1 MTRPNMGLS
10 SLRHLVA
17 SLLGVATGIFG
28 TCFGQ
33 STLEGALT
41 VPDAKPS
48 STLSDATIRGT
59 IDGSPISLTV
69 TKRLAGAVHSLQ
81 WRDKEFIDSADH
93 GRQLQSASSFD
104 AMQDG
109 PFWAECYNPT
119 EAGSRLD
126 GDGERSTSHWL
137 GLQVFDREIRT
148 STQMAFWLAPGEL
161 SSGRPALNRSA
172 LSDHYLHKSIRLNAH
187 TNEHVIE
194 YNNTFELPSTES
206 HRFAQFEIVTGY
218 MPAEFHSF
226 WAYLPNEK
234 RLKALEDGPGEQA
247 YPIVFSTENGQHA
260 MGAMLDGWP
269 GEIDAKPGY
278 GRFRFEQER
287 VVKWN
292 VVMRYRALP
301 SIRSGNYSF
310 RVLILV
316 GALHQVLET
325 MNELHALSIE
335 NRLQHDKAS
344 R

>member
-1 MTRPNMGLS
+1 MTRPSMSLTA
-10 SLRHLVA
+10 LRHLVA
-17 SLLGVATGIFG
+17 SSFGVALGIFG

-33 STLEGALT
+33 SPPELSLT
-41 VPDAKPS
+41 APESEPS
-48 STLSDATIRGT
+48 SIQNDATIRGM
-59 IDGSPISLTV
+59 IDGSPITLTV
-69 TKRLAGAVHSLQ
+69 TKRLSGAVHSLQ

-126 GDGERSTSHWL
+126 GDGKRSTSRWL
-137 GLQVFDREIRT
+137 GLQVLDREIRT

-187 TNEHVIE
+187 INEHVIE
-194 YNNTFELPSTES
+194 YNNTFEVPASES

-234 RLKALEDGPGEQA
+234 RLKALDDGPGEQT
-247 YPIVFSTENGQHA
+247 YPVVFATEDGQYA

-269 GEIDAKPGY
+269 DEMNSKPGY

-301 SIRSGNYSF
+301 SIRSGSYSF

-316 GALHQVLET
+316 GTLNQVLET
-325 MNELHALSIE
+325 MNELHAVST
-335 NRLQHDKAS
+335 QS
-344 R
+344 RVQTEKTSR